1 MQLILTSYEQNH
13 YLLKGDTKA
22 LLSNRRSKIALRN
35 LRYNVAPNGD
45 VSIFSEESIDRIA
58 NIVRLSAKYIKA
70 NVSFDGS
77 VSSDIAEYNQRMD
90 EFEEWS
96 LK

>member
-45 VSIFSEESIDRIA
+45 VSIFSEKLLT
-58 NIVRLSAKYIKA
+58 V
-70 NVSFDGS
+70 
-77 VSSDIAEYNQRMD
+77 
-90 EFEEWS
+90 
-96 LK
+96 